1 MGTLGFDDYVNPLK
15 MYLTKYRQTAKAD
28 KTEKA
33 GRGRAVERD
42 GNHAVTNI
50 LRVKAGLTTMYCRLN
65 AQRHGRR
72 CKPHRTKIIYSSV
85 SLLTLFIMMVGCF
98 E

>member
-33 GRGRAVERD
+33 SRGRTTERD
-42 GNHAVTNI
+42 DNPVVSYT
-50 LRVKAGLTTMYCRLN
+50 VKLN
-65 AQRHGRR
+65 
-72 CKPHRTKIIYSSV
+72 
-85 SLLTLFIMMVGCF
+85 
-98 E
+98 